1 MPPSDLPMLLF
12 LPLSLHHLPPL
23 PPDSENNSL
32 PSDSVSFTTAS
43 FPPLSLP
50 GTRLGCQRPRQADST
65 MEITQVQEAS
75 SRSNHPQSGLDKGA
89 MSSCQLGICCTPVAS
104 FAGHSHLQFLI
115 ACSLMYWSSSS
126 FSRAAIVLLYNKL
139 LYCLVPGVI
148 HSGTLTCILHTLYN
162 TTHNVCDPLMT
173 VS

>member
-1 MPPSDLPMLLF
+1 LPPSDPPMLLF
-12 LPLSLHHLPPL
+12 LPLSLHRL

-43 FPPLSLP
+43 FPPLSFP
-50 GTRLGCQRPRQADST
+50 GTRLSCQRPRQTDST

-89 MSSCQLGICCTPVAS
+89 MSSCQLVKNMIYCTPVAS
-104 FAGHSHLQFLI
+104 FPGHSHLQFLI

-126 FSRAAIVLLYNKL
+126 FSRAAIVLSYNRNYSIASCQELSTQEPSHVFRIHYITLHIMCVIL
-139 LYCLVPGVI
+139 L
-148 HSGTLTCILHTLYN
+148 
-162 TTHNVCDPLMT
+162 
-173 VS
+173 